1 MTKRGRLRPPSFRA
15 SVGIGTGTTDQ
26 SLGLT
31 QEMSQATA
39 PCEGADTLEVVV
51 HTTSDA
57 FALPAWP
64 ELLKLDPD
72 RHVFATPEWHRVW
85 WEEFGAG
92 KELLVL
98 EMRRGEETA
107 ALVPLYRKHQD
118 GRRVLRFVGGIDL
131 TDYLGPIC
139 GPADRTEVAGALVAW
154 LRTSDVEW
162 DELDAHNMPVP
173 LGFAEYLVERADT
186 CDFRFALDQEET
198 AAILELPAGWDAY
211 LAGLDSKER
220 HELKRK
226 RRRLHRDHPD
236 AEFRTATPET
246 LEGDMKTFVD
256 MHRGAEGHKGHFM
269 RPEVATF
276 FERMAHSFMPLG
288 WLRLDFLEVGGRAV
302 ASTFGFELDGVF
314 YLYNS
319 AYEPEA
325 ARLSPGLM
333 LVSQL
338 VEECIER
345 GFERFDF
352 LRGPER
358 YKYQLGSQAVPLN
371 NVRVIRSPR

>member
-1 MTKRGRLRPPSFRA
+1 MTEA
-15 SVGIGTGTTDQ
+15 
-26 SLGLT
+26 
-31 QEMSQATA
+31 MSQTI
-39 PCEGADTLEVVV
+39 ERGAALDVVV
-51 HTTSDA
+51 HTTADA

-64 ELLKLDPD
+64 ELLRRDPD

-85 WEEFGAG
+85 WDEFAG
-92 KELLVL
+92 DKELLVL
-98 EMRRGEETA
+98 EMRRGGATA
-107 ALVPLYRKHQD
+107 AFVPLYRKREKGAGGLGEAPERD
-118 GRRVLRFVGGIDL
+118 RAILRFVGGIDL
-131 TDYLGPIC
+131 TDYIGPIC
-139 GPADRTEVAGALVAW
+139 AAEDRRAVAGALISW
-154 LRTSDVEW
+154 LRAGEVEW

-198 AAILELPAGWDAY
+198 AAVLPLPADWETY

-226 RRRLHRDHPD
+226 RRRLLREHPD
-236 AEFRTATPET
+236 AVFRTATAET

-269 RPEVATF
+269 RPDVATF
-276 FERMAHSFMPLG
+276 FERMADAFMPLG
-288 WLRLDFLEVGGRAV
+288 WLRLDFLEVEGQAV

-319 AYEPEA
+319 AYEPDA
-325 ARLSPGLM
+325 ARISPGLM
-333 LVSQL
+333 LASQL
-338 VEECIER
+338 VEGYIER

-371 NVRVIRSPR
+371 NVRVIRSAG

>member
-1 MTKRGRLRPPSFRA
+1 
-15 SVGIGTGTTDQ
+15 
-26 SLGLT
+26 
-31 QEMSQATA
+31 MSQTIA
-39 PCEGADTLEVVV
+39 PGEADVALQVRV
-51 HTTSDA
+51 HTTTEA
-57 FALPAWP
+57 FELPAWP
-64 ELLKLDPD
+64 DLLKADPD
-72 RHVFATPEWHRVW
+72 RHVFATPEWNRVW
-85 WEEFGAG
+85 WEEFSGG

-98 EMRRGEETA
+98 EMTRGDETVA
-107 ALVPLYRKHQD
+107 VVPLYRKVD
-118 GRRVLRFVGGIDL
+118 EGRRVLRFVGGIDL
-131 TDYLGPIC
+131 TDYLGPVC
-139 GPADRTEVAGALVAW
+139 SPVDRREVAGALVSW
-154 LRTSDVEW
+154 LRSGDVEW

-173 LGFAEYLVERADT
+173 LGFAEFLVERADT

-198 AAILELPAGWDAY
+198 SAVLPLPADWDTY

-226 RRRLHRDHPD
+226 RRRLFRDHPD
-236 AEFRTATPET
+236 AVFRTATAET
-246 LEGDMKTFVD
+246 LAGDMRTFVE

-276 FERMAHSFMPLG
+276 FERMAHAFMPMG

-319 AYEPEA
+319 AYEPDA
-325 ARLSPGLM
+325 GRLSPGLM
-333 LVSQL
+333 LVSWV
-338 VEECIER
+338 VEGCIER

-371 NVRVIRSPR
+371 NVRVIRSAA

>member
-1 MTKRGRLRPPSFRA
+1 
-15 SVGIGTGTTDQ
+15 
-26 SLGLT
+26 
-31 QEMSQATA
+31 MSQTIA
-39 PCEGADTLEVVV
+39 PCEAEASFDVRV
-51 HTTSDA
+51 HTTPDA
-57 FALPAWP
+57 FALPAWR
-64 ELLKLDPD
+64 ELLGRDPA

-85 WEEFGAG
+85 WEEFAG
-92 KELLVL
+92 DKELFVL
-98 EMRRGEETA
+98 ELVRDGATA
-107 ALVPLYRKHQD
+107 AIVPLYRKSERAGRLGETPEQP

-139 GPADRTEVAGALVAW
+139 APEDRPAVAGALVAW
-154 LRTSDVEW
+154 LRSGEVGW

-173 LGFAEYLVERADT
+173 LGFAEFLVERADT

-198 AAILELPAGWDAY
+198 AAVLPLPADWDAY
-211 LAGLDSKER
+211 LARLDSKER

-226 RRRLHRDHPD
+226 RRRLIGDHPD
-236 AEFRTATPET
+236 AVFRTSTPET
-246 LEGDMKTFVD
+246 LEGDMKIFVD
-256 MHRGAEGHKGHFM
+256 MHRGADGHKGHFM
-269 RPEVATF
+269 RPEIATF
-276 FERMAHSFMPLG
+276 FARMANEFMPMG

-302 ASTFGFELDGVF
+302 AGTFGFEVDGVF

-325 ARLSPGLM
+325 RRISPGLM
-333 LVSQL
+333 LVAKL

-345 GFERFDF
+345 GFDRFDF

-371 NVRVIRSPR
+371 NVRVIRAAG